1 MDEELLE
8 DFLVEAGELIEA
20 LDGQLVELESRPD
33 DAALLNAVFR
43 AFHTV
48 KGGAGFLGLSP
59 LVEVCHDAEEVL
71 NAIRAAHRTL
81 DAAAMDAVLGALDD
95 VRRMFGEIRS
105 GRPPAAATP
114 AVLAALRRTLA
125 GEHAVASAKAEHAA
139 AAVEAGAAP
148 RRDPVPGVDPDGAP
162 EPDPV
167 EAAFEQML
175 AAAPAAAAHEATGG
189 ADASEPASTGGGDSI
204 TEDEFEDLLD
214 QLQAAGKGPPGA
226 AAVAAQP
233 AVPSAAQSEPE
244 AAPAPAPASASAPAS
259 AGASTASATAAA
271 EPVEATLRV
280 ASARVDGI
288 MNQVGELVLVRNR
301 LAALRGRVAD
311 EEVNRALAQLNLV
324 TSDLQASVMR
334 LRMQSVGKVFGRFS
348 RVVRD
353 LARQLGKQVEL
364 VTEGEG
370 TELDKGMVESLGDP
384 LVHLVRNAVDHGIES
399 PEAREAA
406 GKPACGRVTLSA
418 RQEGSHI
425 VIVVADDGAG
435 MDPERLRTKAIEKG
449 LVDSRSAL
457 QMPDEDVLQLI
468 FMAGFST
475 REAVSEVSGRG
486 VGMDVVR
493 SQIARINGQV
503 HLQSEIGRGSRVVIR
518 LPLTLA
524 ILPTL
529 MVVVDGRRFA
539 LPLPV
544 VDEIIE
550 FDPHERTVLDG
561 QVVLSRRGEVLPLL
575 DLYRW
580 LKSGAQPPEDRSVVI
595 ASAGDRRVGLVV
607 DRLLGQEEV
616 VIKSLGRR
624 LESLPGFAGATITGD
639 GDIALIIDVASLHA
653 HWSVLADASGLSETL
668 VAPSVREPGSA

>member
-20 LDGQLVELESRPD
+20 LDGQLVDLESRPGD
-33 DAALLNAVFR
+33 VALLNAVFR

-71 NAIRAAHRTL
+71 NAIRGAHRTL
-81 DAAAMDAVLGALDD
+81 DVSAMDAVLGALDD
-95 VRRMFGEIRS
+95 VRRMFGEIR
-105 GRPPAAATP
+105 GGKPPSPAT
-114 AVLAALRRTLA
+114 AEVLAALRRTLA
-125 GEHAVASAKAEHAA
+125 DEHAVASAEAELAAEEAGARGHRTSPQAPAPTAQAA
-139 AAVEAGAAP
+139 AA
-148 RRDPVPGVDPDGAP
+148 
-162 EPDPV
+162 DPV

-175 AAAPAAAAHEATGG
+175 AASAPPAAPAPGAGGTG
-189 ADASEPASTGGGDSI
+189 DVI

-214 QLQAAGKGPPGA
+214 QLQSAGKGPPAPDSVTARADPAHAGGPA
-226 AAVAAQP
+226 AQASPAAQP
-233 AVPSAAQSEPE
+233 GSQ
-244 AAPAPAPASASAPAS
+244 AAPAV
-259 AGASTASATAAA
+259 AT

-280 ASARVDGI
+280 ASSRIDGI

-301 LAALRGRVAD
+301 LAALRVRVAD
-311 EEVNRALAQLNLV
+311 EEVQRAFAQLNLV

-334 LRMQSVGKVFGRFS
+334 LRMQSVGKVFGRFT

-364 VTEGEG
+364 VTEGES
-370 TELDKGMVESLGDP
+370 TELDKGMVESLVDP
-384 LVHLVRNAVDHGIES
+384 LVHLVRNAVDHGIEL
-399 PEAREAA
+399 PDARDAA
-406 GKPACGRVTLSA
+406 GKSPCGRVTLSA

-425 VIVVADDGAG
+425 VIIVADDGAG
-435 MDPERLRTKAIEKG
+435 MDPERIRNKAIEKG

-457 QMPDEDVLQLI
+457 QMADEDVLQLI

-475 REAVSEVSGRG
+475 RDAVSEVSGRG

-503 HLQSEIGRGSRVVIR
+503 HLQSESGRGSRVVIR

-550 FDPHERTVLDG
+550 FDPHQRTVLDG

-580 LKSGAQPPEDRSVVI
+580 LKTGAQAPEGQSVVV
-595 ASAGDRRVGLVV
+595 AMAGDRRVGLVV

-653 HWSVLADASGLSETL
+653 HWTALADTAALPVEL
-668 VAPSVREPGSA
+668 VPPSVREVSQA

>member
-20 LDGQLVELESRPD
+20 LDGQLVDLESRPD
-33 DAALLNAVFR
+33 DAELLNAVFR

-71 NAIRAAHRTL
+71 NSVRGARRAL
-81 DAAAMDAVLGALDD
+81 DAAAMDAILGALDD
-95 VRRMFGEIRS
+95 VRRMFGEIR
-105 GRPPAAATP
+105 GGKPPAPAT
-114 AVLAALRRTLA
+114 AEVLAALRRALA
-125 GEHAVASAKAEHAA
+125 DEHAVASAEAEIAA
-139 AAVEAGAAP
+139 EAAGARGHQAAP
-148 RRDPVPGVDPDGAP
+148 AAPATAPMPDTST
-162 EPDPV
+162 PDPV

-175 AAAPAAAAHEATGG
+175 AASAPQAAPPPAASATG
-189 ADASEPASTGGGDSI
+189 DVI

-214 QLQAAGKGPPGA
+214 QLQAAGKGPPSSVSA
-226 AAVAAQP
+226 PVAAE
-233 AVPSAAQSEPE
+233 PSTH
-244 AAPAPAPASASAPAS
+244 AAPRPEGSASTRVRPQATPAMV
-259 AGASTASATAAA
+259 A

-280 ASARVDGI
+280 ASSRIDGI

-301 LAALRGRVAD
+301 LAALRARVAD
-311 EEVNRALAQLNLV
+311 EEVHRALAQLNLV

-334 LRMQSVGKVFGRFS
+334 LRMQSVGKVFGRFT

-353 LARQLGKQVEL
+353 LARQLGKQVDL
-364 VTEGEG
+364 VTEGES
-370 TELDKGMVESLGDP
+370 TELDKGMVESLVDP
-384 LVHLVRNAVDHGIES
+384 LVHLVRNAVDHGIEL
-399 PEAREAA
+399 PDVREAA
-406 GKPACGRVTLSA
+406 GKAAGGRVTLSA

-435 MDPERLRTKAIEKG
+435 MDPERIRNKAIEKG

-475 REAVSEVSGRG
+475 RDAVSEVSGRG

-503 HLQSEIGRGSRVVIR
+503 HLQSESGRGSRVVIR

-550 FDPHERTVLDG
+550 FDPHQRTVLDG

-580 LKSGAQPPEDRSVVI
+580 LKTGTQPPEGQSVVV
-595 ASAGDRRVGLVV
+595 ATAGDCRVGLVV

-653 HWSVLADASGLSETL
+653 HWATLAETAALPMEL
-668 VAPSVREPGSA
+668 VAPSVREVSEA

>member
-20 LDGQLVELESRPD
+20 LDGQLVELESRPGD
-33 DAALLNAVFR
+33 TGLLNAVFR

-71 NAIRAAHRTL
+71 NALRSAHRTL

-95 VRRMFGEIRS
+95 VRRMFGEIRA
-105 GRPPAAATP
+105 GQPPSPATP
-114 AVLAALRRTLA
+114 TVLAALRRTLA
-125 GEHAVASAKAEHAA
+125 GEHAAASAQAEAA
-139 AAVEAGAAP
+139 AAAAEADAQVSAEVQSAAQAAP
-148 RRDPVPGVDPDGAP
+148 LGA

-175 AAAPAAAAHEATGG
+175 ASAPARSAAPEAAPSGET
-189 ADASEPASTGGGDSI
+189 DTI

-214 QLQAAGKGPPGA
+214 QLQAAGKGAPRPIATDAPTA
-226 AAVAAQP
+226 AEAAEATEAEETSQDAVATAQT
-233 AVPSAAQSEPE
+233 PE
-244 AAPAPAPASASAPAS
+244 NAAPAPSAAPPA
-259 AGASTASATAAA
+259 AVA

-280 ASARVDGI
+280 ASARIDGI

-301 LAALRGRVAD
+301 LAALRARVTD
-311 EEVNRALAQLNLV
+311 EEVNRALSQLNLV

-399 PEAREAA
+399 PEVREAS
-406 GKPACGRVTLSA
+406 GKAPCGRVTLSA

-425 VIVVADDGAG
+425 VIMVADDGGG
-435 MDPERLRTKAIEKG
+435 MDPERIRNKAIEKG
-449 LVDSRSAL
+449 VVDSRSAL
-457 QMPDEDVLQLI
+457 QMADEDVLQLI

-503 HLQSEIGRGSRVVIR
+503 HLQSELGQGSRVVIR

-529 MVVVDGRRFA
+529 MVVVDGRGFA

-544 VDEIIE
+544 VDEIID
-550 FDPHERTVLDG
+550 FYPQERTVLDG

-575 DLYRW
+575 DLYQW
-580 LKSGAQPPEDRSVVI
+580 LKTETAPPESRSVVI
-595 ASAGDRRVGLVV
+595 ATAGDRRVGLVV

-653 HWSVLADASGLSETL
+653 HWSTL
-668 VAPSVREPGSA
+668 VGTGSLPQDLIPPSVRETSGA

>member
-8 DFLVEAGELIEA
+8 DFLVEAGELIDA
-20 LDGQLVELESRPD
+20 LDGQLIDLESRPD
-33 DAALLNAVFR
+33 DTELLNAVFR

-71 NAIRAAHRTL
+71 NALRGAHRAL
-81 DAAAMDAVLGALDD
+81 DAAAMDAILGALDD
-95 VRRMFGEIRS
+95 VRRMFGEIRE
-105 GRPPAAATP
+105 GRPPSPATP

-125 GEHAVASAKAEHAA
+125 DEHAVASVEAEIAA
-139 AAVEAGAAP
+139 EEAGARGHQAVSAAQVREQTP
-148 RRDPVPGVDPDGAP
+148 QT
-162 EPDPV
+162 DPV

-175 AAAPAAAAHEATGG
+175 AASAPPASPEAGTGG
-189 ADASEPASTGGGDSI
+189 ADDLI
-204 TEDEFEDLLD
+204 TDDEFEDLLD
-214 QLQAAGKGPPGA
+214 QLQAAGKGPAASPPAEAKPA
-226 AAVAAQP
+226 AAEVPP
-233 AVPSAAQSEPE
+233 APST
-244 AAPAPAPASASAPAS
+244 APAAARSPTPGTPSGTSPAASMS
-259 AGASTASATAAA
+259 

-280 ASARVDGI
+280 ASSRIDGI

-301 LAALRGRVAD
+301 LAALRTRVSD
-311 EEVNRALAQLNLV
+311 EEVHRAFAQLNLV
-324 TSDLQASVMR
+324 TSDLQASVMH
-334 LRMQSVGKVFGRFS
+334 LRMQSVGKVFGRFT

-353 LARQLGKQVEL
+353 LARQLDKQVEL
-364 VTEGEG
+364 VTEGES
-370 TELDKGMVESLGDP
+370 TELDKGMVESLVDP

-399 PEAREAA
+399 PAEREAV
-406 GKPACGRVTLSA
+406 GKSACGRVTLSA

-425 VIVVADDGAG
+425 VIIVADDGAG
-435 MDPERLRTKAIEKG
+435 MDPERIRSKAIERG
-449 LVDSRSAL
+449 LVDSRTAL
-457 QMPDEDVLQLI
+457 QMPEEDVLQLI

-475 REAVSEVSGRG
+475 RDAVSEVSGRG

-503 HLQSEIGRGSRVVIR
+503 HLQSESGGGSRVVIR

-529 MVVVDGRRFA
+529 MVVVDDRRFA

-550 FDPHERTVLDG
+550 FTRQERTVLDG
-561 QVVLSRRGEVLPLL
+561 QEVLSRRGDVLPLL

-580 LKSGAQPPEDRSVVI
+580 LKTDAVPPEDQSVVI
-595 ASAGDRRVGLVV
+595 ASAGDRRVALVV

-624 LESLPGFAGATITGD
+624 LEALPGFAGATITGD

-653 HWSVLADASGLSETL
+653 HWGSLAGAAEVSAEL
-668 VAPSVREPGSA
+668 VAPSVRVQAGV

>member
-8 DFLVEAGELIEA
+8 DFLVEAGELIDA
-20 LDGQLVELESRPD
+20 LDGQLIDLESRPED
-33 DAALLNAVFR
+33 TELLNAVFR

-71 NAIRAAHRTL
+71 NALRGAHRAL
-81 DAAAMDAVLGALDD
+81 DAAAMDAILGALDD
-95 VRRMFGEIRS
+95 VRRMFGEIRA
-105 GRPPAAATP
+105 GRPPSPATP

-125 GEHAVASAKAEHAA
+125 DEHAVASVEAEFAA
-139 AAVEAGAAP
+139 EEAGARGHQASPAARVLEQP
-148 RRDPVPGVDPDGAP
+148 RQT
-162 EPDPV
+162 DPV

-175 AAAPAAAAHEATGG
+175 AASAPPASPEAEAGG
-189 ADASEPASTGGGDSI
+189 ADDLI
-204 TEDEFEDLLD
+204 TDDEFEDLLD
-214 QLQAAGKGPPGA
+214 QLQAAGKGSAATPPAEVKPEPPASPAPQPAPSTARAEAPSPTPGA
-226 AAVAAQP
+226 AKGA
-233 AVPSAAQSEPE
+233 SSS
-244 AAPAPAPASASAPAS
+244 ASAS
-259 AGASTASATAAA
+259 

-280 ASARVDGI
+280 ASARIDGI

-301 LAALRGRVAD
+301 LAALRARVGD
-311 EEVNRALAQLNLV
+311 EEVQRAFAQLNLV
-324 TSDLQASVMR
+324 TSDLQASVMH
-334 LRMQSVGKVFGRFS
+334 LRMQSVGKVFGRFT

-353 LARQLGKQVEL
+353 LARQLDKQVEL
-364 VTEGEG
+364 VTEGES
-370 TELDKGMVESLGDP
+370 TELDKGMVESLVDP

-399 PEAREAA
+399 PAAREAV
-406 GKPACGRVTLSA
+406 GKSACGRVTLSA

-425 VIVVADDGAG
+425 VIIVADDGAG
-435 MDPERLRTKAIEKG
+435 MDPERIRSKAIERG
-449 LVDSRSAL
+449 LIDSRTAL
-457 QMPDEDVLQLI
+457 QMPEEDVLQLI

-475 REAVSEVSGRG
+475 RDAVSEVSGRG

-503 HLQSEIGRGSRVVIR
+503 HLQSESGGGSRVVIR

-529 MVVVDGRRFA
+529 MVVVDDRRFA

-550 FDPHERTVLDG
+550 FNRQERTVLDG
-561 QVVLSRRGEVLPLL
+561 QEVLSRRGEVLPLL

-580 LKSGAQPPEDRSVVI
+580 LKTDEPAPEDQSVVI
-595 ASAGDRRVGLVV
+595 ATAGDRRVALVV

-624 LESLPGFAGATITGD
+624 LEALPGFAGATITGD

-653 HWSVLADASGLSETL
+653 HWGALSDAAEVSLEL
-668 VAPSVREPGSA
+668 VAPSVRVPAGV